1 MSKLLDRTL
10 SLVLTIAALAIA
22 ANLLAQW
29 VGISRAA
36 ADTWEDQE
44 RQAPV
49 VKDWRDGL
57 QFGLPLYGSA
67 NAPVVIM
74 EFSDFECPFC
84 KQFHEVL
91 HQTALADSTRVRVVY
106 MAFPLPNHRFALP
119 AARAAECAY
128 HLGQLVTWVNQVYEM
143 QDSLGLIPWGEL
155 AARAGIEDTAKIAA
169 CARKP
174 ADYPRIEGALAFGRQ
189 RGVEATPTI
198 WINGNQFRGGLARE
212 TLDRLI
218 DEIGRKGR

>member
-106 MAFPLPNHRFALP
+106 
-119 AARAAECAY
+119 
-128 HLGQLVTWVNQVYEM
+128 
-143 QDSLGLIPWGEL
+143 
-155 AARAGIEDTAKIAA
+155 
-169 CARKP
+169 
-174 ADYPRIEGALAFGRQ
+174 IEGALAFGRQ